1 VHFFGPYLYRSEFH
15 ATSEQEE
22 CERSLAHL
30 RQVVAMEGPATI
42 AAIVLETIPGT
53 AGIMIPPPG
62 YLAGVREICDA
73 AGIMLIADVVMAG
86 FGRAGDWFAID
97 AHRTADGG
105 PVVPDL
111 VTFAKGV
118 NSGYVPLGGVIVSDP
133 IYDTFR
139 DRVFPGGLTYSGHP
153 LATAAAVAT
162 INAMTEERM
171 VENARSIGADVIKPG
186 LEAIAAAHP
195 SVGEVRGTGVF
206 WCVEFVRDQAT
217 RESLT
222 AYNAAGV
229 DYAPMTDLVAACKQR
244 GLLPFTNM
252 SRLHVV
258 PPCNVT
264 ADETR
269 LGLSL
274 LDEAIGQMEAKHL

>member
-1 VHFFGPYLYRSEFH
+1 MSAAQV
-15 ATSEQEE
+15 E
-22 CERSLAHL
+22 CERALAHL
-30 RQVVAMEGPATI
+30 RQVVNFEGPQTI

-73 AGIMLIADVVMAG
+73 AGIMLISDEVMAG
-86 FGRAGDWFAID
+86 EWFAID
-97 AHRTADGG
+97 AHRKSDGS

-118 NSGYVPLGGVIVSDP
+118 NSGYVPLGGVIVSDA

-153 LATAAAVAT
+153 LACAAAVAT
-162 INAMTEERM
+162 INAMTDERII
-171 VENARSIGADVIKPG
+171 ENARAIGADVIQPA
-186 LEAIAAAHP
+186 LTAMAAAHP
-195 SVGEVRGTGVF
+195 SIGEVRGTAVF
-206 WCVEFVRDQAT
+206 WCVELVRDQAT

-222 AYNAAGV
+222 AYNAAGA
-229 DYAPMTDLVAACKQR
+229 DYAPMTDLVAACKSR
-244 GLLPFTNM
+244 GLLPFVNM

-258 PPCNVT
+258 PPCTVS
-264 ADETR
+264 ADEAR

-274 LDEAIGQMEAKHL
+274 LDEAIGEMEAKHL